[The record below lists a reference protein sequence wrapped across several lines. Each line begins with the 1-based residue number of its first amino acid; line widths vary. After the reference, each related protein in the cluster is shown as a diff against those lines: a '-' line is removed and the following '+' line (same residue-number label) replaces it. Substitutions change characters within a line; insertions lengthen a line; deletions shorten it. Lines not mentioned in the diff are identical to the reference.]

1 MRLMQR
7 VEPQNPS
14 GERPREGSPED
25 MHDKPFVLDNGQIR
39 YLYFSF
45 DFIQSAMRI
54 SDPDALDLRYTQK
67 MMAFLLFNPDPANIA
82 VIGLGGG
89 SIIKFCY
96 RRLPHANLT
105 AVEVNPHVVAF
116 RDEFCIPR
124 DDARLRIVHGDGA
137 EFVAGRAN
145 DIDALL
151 VDAYDRD
158 GIAPGL
164 SSRGFVEDALNSLA
178 PGGVL
183 VVNLAGYR
191 EGFASVVSEIIDL
204 FGNRVLA
211 VRVRDDEHH
220 ILFAFKD
227 GPFPPPWRELRA
239 RAEELR
245 ERFGLDFPALL
256 RKLEQS
262 SKAQLA
268 WSLSTGEPVIDVDAQ
283 AERMV
288 AGRALSAGHKRRARR
303 AKKRRYDDGVDS
315 GST

>member
-1 MRLMQR
+1 MQR
-7 VEPQNPS
+7 IEPQNTA
-14 GERPREGSPED
+14 RELSLDSPPED
-25 MHDKPFVLDNGQIR
+25 AHDKPFILDNGQIR

-67 MMAFLLFNPDPANIA
+67 MMGFLLFNPNPGNIA

-96 RRLPHANLT
+96 RRLPLASLT
-105 AVEVNPHVVAF
+105 AVEINPHVVAL
-116 RDEFCIPR
+116 RDDFCVPK
-124 DDARLRIVHGDGA
+124 DDARLRIIHGDGA
-137 EFVAGRAN
+137 EFVAGRDN

-158 GIAPGL
+158 GIATSLAG
-164 SSRGFVEDALNSLA
+164 RGFVEDALNSLA

-183 VVNLAGYR
+183 VVNLAGHK
-191 EGFASVVSEIIDL
+191 EGFASVVSEIIDV

-227 GPFPPPWRELRA
+227 EAFLPQWRQMGA

-245 ERFGLDFPALL
+245 ERFGLDFPAFS

-268 WSLSTGEPVIDVDAQ
+268 WTLSTAEPVLDLDAQ
-283 AERMV
+283 AGRMV
-288 AGRALSAGHKRRARR
+288 PDRALAAGHKRRARR
-303 AKKRRYDDGVDS
+303 AKKRRHDDGEQS
-315 GST
+315 GSA

>member
-1 MRLMQR
+1 MQR
-7 VEPQNPS
+7 VEPRLPP
-14 GERPREGSPED
+14 GETPPESLPGD
-25 MHDKPFVLDNGQIR
+25 GDDQPFVLDNGQIR

-67 MMAFLLFNPDPANIA
+67 MMAFLLFNPDPVNIA

-89 SIIKFCY
+89 SIVKFCY
-96 RRLPHANLT
+96 RRLPRAHLT
-105 AVEVNPHVVAF
+105 AVEINPHVVAF

-124 DDARLRIVHGDGA
+124 DDARLRIIRGDGA
-137 EFVAGRAN
+137 AFVAGLN
-145 DIDALL
+145 HDLDALL

-158 GIAPGL
+158 GIAPAL

-183 VVNLAGYR
+183 VVNLAGRR
-191 EGFASVVSEIIDL
+191 EGFASLVSEIIDV

-220 ILFAFKD
+220 ILFAFRD
-227 GPFPPPWRELRA
+227 RPFPPPWRELRA

-256 RKLEQS
+256 RKLEQ
-262 SKAQLA
+262 AARTQLA
-268 WSLSTGEPVIDVDAQ
+268 W
-283 AERMV
+283 
-288 AGRALSAGHKRRARR
+288 ALSAAEPESDHLAQVEQLVSGRATASGHKRRARR
-303 AKKRRYDDGVDS
+303 AGKRRHGNGVD
-315 GST
+315 